1 MEIIQLGPNDTLKNP
16 PRNNEQIEKKD
27 LGELKVTA
35 LKQGAR
41 NLNRVNVYI
50 NNKFQFSLD
59 ITQVVDTLSS
69 STVFCSYVDVYRINN
84 YFLDGLSHHSK
95 KPECISV
102 GVGDSFRVKVGN
114 IITPTQLLEY
124 KKASEF
130 GKLYQRTLEW
140 VLTRPRSIKETRD
153 YLFRKLRQ
161 KKIVD
166 SPEGRKIER
175 IHNLPD
181 EDLANISDEIISRL
195 ISKKYLDDLNFAK
208 YYAENRFAKKG
219 ISKKRLKMELIKK
232 GIPSDIVEQVAEQRN
247 DKEEILKI
255 IAKKHN
261 KYDDDKL
268 IAYLC
273 RQGFDYQLVQ
283 SLVRDCGMD

>member
-59 ITQVVDTLSS
+59 ITQVVDFKL
-69 STVFCSYVDVYRINN
+69 
-84 YFLDGLSHHSK
+84 
-95 KPECISV
+95 
-102 GVGDSFRVKVGN
+102 KVGN

-208 YYAENRFAKKG
+208 YYAENRFVKKG

-232 GIPSDIVEQVAEQRN
+232 GISSDIVEQVAEQRN